1 MVRGWFLGIVPIAG
15 KALQMQKKLKIFF
28 LEGTNLVDEIRLF
41 CYNSSLRGYDR
52 ESLAAQTHGGARR
65 WKNTWSKA
73 ESWASSRGARAGSDS
88 GRRRRPGAYRA
99 AGSCL
104 PGGGREGHTHCVHE
118 GARARLRDFGR
129 RCLRGVCPLSAFL
142 LVPTEYFRIFP
153 GYYNIAGNSN
163 ILRKEEHYAY
173 F

>member
-1 MVRGWFLGIVPIAG
+1 MEQSRVVGIKQVK
-15 KALQMQKKLKIFF
+15 KAL
-28 LEGTNLVDEIRLF
+28 
-41 CYNSSLRGYDR
+41 
-52 ESLAAQTHGGARR
+52 
-65 WKNTWSKA
+65 
-73 ESWASSRGARAGSDS
+73 
-88 GRRRRPGAYRA
+88 
-99 AGSCL
+99 
-104 PGGGREGHTHCVHE
+104 REGRALEVILADDADPALTEPLEASCREAGVNE